1 MYAPHDDDD
10 DDNDNDAAT
19 SVASRRSSNGSS
31 SPRWITG
38 TFAVL
43 RWGRVCWVPPAVGSS
58 SSKSK
63 SKSKEAG
70 YCLSMLAVAGCWLL
84 VAAAAT
90 TNYNTTTATTAAA
103 AAVGMVPPCESG
115 RCLSGLVWRVLLLL
129 AWLWL
134 WLACFAGGLGLGEAL
149 ASWRRMRESEL
160 LSTANSLRALS
171 YRRALA
177 PLAPLATTHPPENIH
192 VWQPWRAAPPSW
204 EPCMYALNNHGKQ
217 ACIRTS
223 VVAVFDVLRCRCVR

>member
-1 MYAPHDDDD
+1 MAV
-10 DDNDNDAAT
+10 AAARARARAKKQAT
-19 SVASRRSSNGSS
+19 
-31 SPRWITG
+31 
-38 TFAVL
+38 
-43 RWGRVCWVPPAVGSS
+43 VCQCWR
-58 SSKSK
+58 
-63 SKSKEAG
+63 
-70 YCLSMLAVAGCWLL
+70 LLVAGCWLL
-84 VAAAAT
+84 AAAAATT

-129 AWLWL
+129 AWLWLWL

-192 VWQPWRAAPPSW
+192 VWQSWRAAPPSW